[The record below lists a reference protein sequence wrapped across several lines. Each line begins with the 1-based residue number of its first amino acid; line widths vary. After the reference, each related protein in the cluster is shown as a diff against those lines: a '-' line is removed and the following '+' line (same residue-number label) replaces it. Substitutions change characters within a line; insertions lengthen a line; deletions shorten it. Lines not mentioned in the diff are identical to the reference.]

1 MLVIVIL
8 IAVCMS
14 AGQWELATA
23 LTSVAAAICSPAL
36 AIHIRCP
43 YGRL

>member
-8 IAVCMS
+8 IAVCSS

-23 LTSVAAAICSPAL
+23 LTTMAAAICSPAV
-36 AIHIRCP
+36 AIHVR
-43 YGRL
+43 YQSGRL